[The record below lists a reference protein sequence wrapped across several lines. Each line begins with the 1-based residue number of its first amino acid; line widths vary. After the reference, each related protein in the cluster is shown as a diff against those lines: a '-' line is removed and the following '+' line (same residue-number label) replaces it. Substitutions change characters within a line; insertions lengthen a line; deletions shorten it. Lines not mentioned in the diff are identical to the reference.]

1 MATPAPSFTTT
12 SSSTLG
18 AMGQLTPTTTTT
30 TTTTATTAAA
40 SAAASITNNNNNNN
54 NNNSIITATTPFP
67 YPTSTSASVSATT
80 SSSST
85 FTFPL
90 EYHFPPFFTR
100 QPNQSTRHSQQSKWA
115 SLVLAYCAH
124 HRLYRLSLAGAAA
137 ESLFHNR
144 QLGRRLSLADAR
156 EVLEFMRRD
165 GRAEFVQSARSAGGL
180 GMGLVGIGGGG
191 GGGGGG
197 DDSAGGEEGGG
208 GGGGGGAGGGGSG
221 GGGEGDVAWIYWR
234 TPDEWAALLEAWVD
248 ETAQKG
254 TVLTLYEL
262 SQGEETIGT
271 EFHGLELDLLQKA
284 LQVLVKRN
292 KAQIFGQEDQLGV
305 KFF

>member
-12 SSSTLG
+12 SSSSLG
-18 AMGQLTPTTTTT
+18 AVGQLTPTTTSTT
-30 TTTTATTAAA
+30 FT
-40 SAAASITNNNNNNN
+40 SGIPPS
-54 NNNSIITATTPFP
+54 NNSNNGFQFP
-67 YPTSTSASVSATT
+67 R
-80 SSSST
+80 
-85 FTFPL
+85 

-100 QPNQSTRHSQQSKWA
+100 QPNLSTRHSQYSKWA
-115 SLVLAYCAH
+115 SLVLSYCAH
-124 HRLYRLSLAGAAA
+124 HRLFKLSLTSPHA
-137 ESLFHNR
+137 EDLFHNR
-144 QLGRRLSLADAR
+144 RLDRRLSLADAR

-165 GRAEFVQSARSAGGL
+165 GRVEFVAPGGSGNNSSGSMNLSSRGL
-180 GMGLVGIGGGG
+180 GSIGGIGGIGGDDSEGG

-197 DDSAGGEEGGG
+197 D
-208 GGGGGGAGGGGSG
+208 
-221 GGGEGDVAWIYWR
+221 VVWVYWR
-234 TPDEWAALLEAWVD
+234 TPEEWAALVEAWVD

-262 SQGEETIGT
+262 SQGEDTIGT
-271 EFHGLELDLLQKA
+271 EFHGLDLELLQKA

>member
-12 SSSTLG
+12 SSSSLG
-18 AMGQLTPTTTTT
+18 AVGQLTPTTTL
-30 TTTTATTAAA
+30 
-40 SAAASITNNNNNNN
+40 SAPAPSPSPSPAGF
-54 NNNSIITATTPFP
+54 AFP
-67 YPTSTSASVSATT
+67 R
-80 SSSST
+80 
-85 FTFPL
+85 

-124 HRLYRLSLAGAAA
+124 HRLYKLSLTAPAT
-137 ESLFHNR
+137 EDLFHNR
-144 QLGRRLSLADAR
+144 RINRRLSLADAR

-165 GRAEFVQSARSAGGL
+165 GRAEFVRSGRGAA
-180 GMGLVGIGGGG
+180 
-191 GGGGGG
+191 G
-197 DDSAGGEEGGG
+197 DDGDG
-208 GGGGGGAGGGGSG
+208 
-221 GGGEGDVAWIYWR
+221 GDVAWVYWR
-234 TPDEWAALLEAWVD
+234 TPEEWAALVEAWVD

-262 SQGEETIGT
+262 SQGEDTTGT
-271 EFHGLELDLLQKA
+271 EFHGLDPELLQKA